1 MSYEGEQGLVDQMD
15 ELGINRRWKRSH
27 GYQMRQNLCDQL
39 TSYKKVIILS
49 RLSWA
54 NETLDVDDEGDTEG
68 QLQILHYAQSTF
80 FP

>member
-49 RLSWA
+49 RLS
-54 NETLDVDDEGDTEG
+54 
-68 QLQILHYAQSTF
+68 
-80 FP
+80 